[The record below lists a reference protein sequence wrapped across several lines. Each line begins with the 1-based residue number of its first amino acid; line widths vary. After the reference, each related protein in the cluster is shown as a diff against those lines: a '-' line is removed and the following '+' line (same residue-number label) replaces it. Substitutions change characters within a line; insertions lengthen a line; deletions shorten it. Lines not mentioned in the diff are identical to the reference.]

1 MKKELRLAVAYNVYF
16 PEFDFEFHPSEELV
30 EDMAREVY
38 EALNSAGYWVTLIP
52 LEKNL
57 FEFFERMK
65 REGIDVVINLCEGY
79 LNQSRFEAAIA
90 AVYEML
96 NLPFTGNDS
105 RALAICQDK
114 FKTKAILRAFG
125 LPTPRGQLVGSPEEK
140 VNLPFPLIV
149 KPGCEDASVGINL
162 NSVVDNEEALRIK
175 IEEIVKNYQQ
185 PALVEEFIDGREFN
199 VALLGIEGQGVQAL
213 PVSEIDFSSL
223 PENTPRICCYEA
235 KWFEDHELYRAT
247 PPVCPARINER
258 LRRKLQSLAVAAF
271 KAMGCRDYA
280 RVDMRLS
287 PRGEAYILEVNPN
300 PDVSLNAGYARALKA
315 ASLPYHKFWE
325 ILINNALERKR
336 KSRWKKEVAWP
347 YIALDSSREQILI
360 NLMERA
366 THTSRKGG
374 RW

>member
-1 MKKELRLAVAYNVYF
+1 MKKELRLGIAYNVYF
-16 PEFDFEFHPSEELV
+16 PELDFEFHPSEELV

-38 EALNSAGYWVTLIP
+38 EALKSAGYWVTLLP
-52 LEKNL
+52 LGENL
-57 FEFFERMK
+57 FEFFERIK
-65 REGIDVVINLCEGY
+65 REEIDVVINLCEGY
-79 LNQSRFEAAIA
+79 LNQSRFEPSIA

-96 NLPFTGNDS
+96 DLPFTGNDS
-105 RALAICQDK
+105 LALAICQDK
-114 FKTKAILRAFG
+114 FKTKAILRALG
-125 LPTPRGQLVGSPEEK
+125 LPTPHGQLVSSPEEK
-140 VNLPFPLIV
+140 INLPFPLIV
-149 KPGCEDASVGINL
+149 KPACEDASVGINL
-162 NSVVDNEEALRIK
+162 NSVVDNEEALRLR
-175 IEEIVKNYQQ
+175 IEEIVKKYQQ

-223 PENTPRICCYEA
+223 PENIPRICCYEA
-235 KWFEDHELYRAT
+235 KWFEDHELYQAT

-280 RVDMRLS
+280 RVDLRLS
-287 PRGEAYILEVNPN
+287 SRGEPYILEVNPN
-300 PDVSLNAGYARALKA
+300 PDISLNAGYARALRA

-325 ILINNALERKR
+325 IMINNALERKR
-336 KSRWKKEVAWP
+336 KSRWKKEVVWP
-347 YIALDSSREQILI
+347 YLALDSSREQILI

-366 THTSRKGG
+366 AHTSRKGG

>member
-1 MKKELRLAVAYNVYF
+1 MKKELRLGIAYNVYF
-16 PEFDFEFHPSEELV
+16 PELDFEFHPSEELV

-38 EALNSAGYWVTLIP
+38 EALKSAGYWVTLLP
-52 LEKNL
+52 LGENL
-57 FEFFERMK
+57 FEFFERIK
-65 REGIDVVINLCEGY
+65 REEIDVVINLCEGY
-79 LNQSRFEAAIA
+79 LNQSRFEPSIA

-96 NLPFTGNDS
+96 DLPFTGNDS
-105 RALAICQDK
+105 LALAICQDK
-114 FKTKAILRAFG
+114 FKTKAILRALG
-125 LPTPRGQLVGSPEEK
+125 LPTPHGQLVSSPEEK
-140 VNLPFPLIV
+140 INLPFPLIV
-149 KPGCEDASVGINL
+149 KPACEDASVGINL
-162 NSVVDNEEALRIK
+162 NSVVDNEEALRLR
-175 IEEIVKNYQQ
+175 IEEIVKKYQQ

-235 KWFEDHELYRAT
+235 KWFEDHELYQAT
-247 PPVCPARINER
+247 PPVCPARINDR

-280 RVDMRLS
+280 RVDLRLS
-287 PRGEAYILEVNPN
+287 SRGEPYILEVNPN
-300 PDVSLNAGYARALKA
+300 PDISLNAGYARALRA

-325 ILINNALERKR
+325 IMINNALERKR
-336 KSRWKKEVAWP
+336 KSRWKKEVVWP
-347 YIALDSSREQILI
+347 YLALDSSREQILI

-366 THTSRKGG
+366 AHTSRKGG

>member
-1 MKKELRLAVAYNVYF
+1 MKKELRLGIAYNVYF
-16 PEFDFEFHPSEELV
+16 PELDFEFHPSEELV

-38 EALNSAGYWVTLIP
+38 EALKSAGYWVTLLP
-52 LEKNL
+52 LGENL

-65 REGIDVVINLCEGY
+65 REEIDVVINLCEGY
-79 LNQSRFEAAIA
+79 LNQSRFEPSIA

-96 NLPFTGNDS
+96 DLPFTGNDS
-105 RALAICQDK
+105 LALAICQDK

-125 LPTPRGQLVGSPEEK
+125 LPTPHGQLVSSPEEK
-140 VNLPFPLIV
+140 INLPFPLIV
-149 KPGCEDASVGINL
+149 KPACEDASVGINL
-162 NSVVDNEEALRIK
+162 NSVVDNEEALRLR
-175 IEEIVKNYQQ
+175 IEEIVKKYQQ

-223 PENTPRICCYEA
+223 PENIPRICCYEA
-235 KWFEDHELYRAT
+235 KWFEDHELYQAT

-280 RVDMRLS
+280 RVDLRLS
-287 PRGEAYILEVNPN
+287 SRGEPYILEVNPN
-300 PDVSLNAGYARALKA
+300 PDISLNAGYARALRA

-325 ILINNALERKR
+325 IMINNALERKR
-336 KSRWKKEVAWP
+336 KSRWKKEVVWP
-347 YIALDSSREQILI
+347 YLALDSSREQILI

-366 THTSRKGG
+366 AHTSRKGG

>member
-1 MKKELRLAVAYNVYF
+1 MKKELRLGIAYNVYF
-16 PEFDFEFHPSEELV
+16 PELDFEFHPSEELV

-38 EALNSAGYWVTLIP
+38 EALKSAGYWVTLLP
-52 LEKNL
+52 LGENL
-57 FEFFERMK
+57 FEFFERIK
-65 REGIDVVINLCEGY
+65 REEIDVVINLCEGY
-79 LNQSRFEAAIA
+79 LNQSRFEPSIA

-96 NLPFTGNDS
+96 DLPFTGNDS
-105 RALAICQDK
+105 LALAICQDK
-114 FKTKAILRAFG
+114 FKTKAILRALG
-125 LPTPRGQLVGSPEEK
+125 LPTPHGQLVSSPEEK
-140 VNLPFPLIV
+140 INLPFPLIV
-149 KPGCEDASVGINL
+149 KPACEDASVGINL
-162 NSVVDNEEALRIK
+162 NSVVDNEEALRLR
-175 IEEIVKNYQQ
+175 IEEIVKKYQQ

-223 PENTPRICCYEA
+223 PENIPRICCYEA
-235 KWFEDHELYRAT
+235 KWFEDHELYQAT

-280 RVDMRLS
+280 RVDLRLS
-287 PRGEAYILEVNPN
+287 SRGEAYILEVNPN
-300 PDVSLNAGYARALKA
+300 PDISLNAGYARALRA

-325 ILINNALERKR
+325 IMINNALERKR
-336 KSRWKKEVAWP
+336 KSRWKKEVVWP
-347 YIALDSSREQILI
+347 YLALDSSREQILI

-366 THTSRKGG
+366 AHTSRKGG

>member
-16 PEFDFEFHPSEELV
+16 PEFDFEFLPSDELV
-30 EDMAREVY
+30 EDMAREVH
-38 EALNSAGYWVTLIP
+38 EALSSAGYWVTLIP
-52 LEKNL
+52 LEKDL
-57 FEFFERMK
+57 FEFFERIK

-90 AVYEML
+90 AIYEML
-96 NLPFTGNDS
+96 DLPFTGNDS

-140 VNLPFPLIV
+140 INLPFPLIV
-149 KPGCEDASVGINL
+149 KPACEDASVGINL
-162 NSVVDNEEALRIK
+162 NSVVDNKESLRRK
-175 IEEIVKNYQQ
+175 IEEIIMHYQQ

-199 VALLGIEGQGVQAL
+199 VALLGIEGQEVQAL

-247 PPVCPARINER
+247 PPICPARINER
-258 LRRKLQSLAVAAF
+258 LKRKIQNLAVAAF
-271 KAMGCRDYA
+271 KVLGCRDYA

-287 PRGEAYILEVNPN
+287 PRGEPYILEVNPN
-300 PDVSLNAGYARALKA
+300 PDISLNAGYVRALKA
-315 ASLPYHKFWE
+315 ASLPYHEFWE
-325 ILINNALERKR
+325 IMINNALERKR
-336 KSRWKKEVAWP
+336 KSIWKKEVAWP
-347 YIALDSSREQILI
+347 YIALDSTREQILI

-366 THTSRKGG
+366 AHSSRKGG

>member
-1 MKKELRLAVAYNVYF
+1 MKKELRLGIAYNVYF
-16 PEFDFEFHPSEELV
+16 PELDFEFHPSEELV

-38 EALNSAGYWVTLIP
+38 EALKSAGYWVTLLP
-52 LEKNL
+52 LGKNL

-65 REGIDVVINLCEGY
+65 REEIDVVINLCEGY
-79 LNQSRFEAAIA
+79 LNQSRFEPSIA

-96 NLPFTGNDS
+96 DLPFTGNDS
-105 RALAICQDK
+105 LALAICQDK
-114 FKTKAILRAFG
+114 FKTKAILRALG
-125 LPTPRGQLVGSPEEK
+125 LPTPHGQLVSSPEEK
-140 VNLPFPLIV
+140 INLPFPLIV
-149 KPGCEDASVGINL
+149 KPAREDASVGINL
-162 NSVVDNEEALRIK
+162 NSVVDNEEALRLR
-175 IEEIVKNYQQ
+175 IEEIVKKYQQ

-235 KWFEDHELYRAT
+235 KWFEDHELYQAT
-247 PPVCPARINER
+247 PPICPARINER

-280 RVDMRLS
+280 RVDLRLS
-287 PRGEAYILEVNPN
+287 SRGEPYILEVNPN
-300 PDVSLNAGYARALKA
+300 PDISLNAGYARALRA

-325 ILINNALERKR
+325 IMINNALERKR
-336 KSRWKKEVAWP
+336 KSRWKKEVVWP
-347 YIALDSSREQILI
+347 YLALDSSREQILI

-366 THTSRKGG
+366 AHTSRKGG

>member
-1 MKKELRLAVAYNVYF
+1 MKKELRLGIAYNVYF
-16 PEFDFEFHPSEELV
+16 PELDFEFHPSEELV

-38 EALNSAGYWVTLIP
+38 EALKSAGYWVTLLP
-52 LEKNL
+52 LGKNL

-65 REGIDVVINLCEGY
+65 REEIDVVINLCEGY
-79 LNQSRFEAAIA
+79 LNQSRFEPSIA

-96 NLPFTGNDS
+96 DLPFTGNDS
-105 RALAICQDK
+105 LALAICQDK
-114 FKTKAILRAFG
+114 FKTKAILRALG
-125 LPTPRGQLVGSPEEK
+125 LPTPHGQLVSSPEEK
-140 VNLPFPLIV
+140 INLPFPLIV
-149 KPGCEDASVGINL
+149 KPACEDASVGINL
-162 NSVVDNEEALRIK
+162 NSVVDNEEALRLR
-175 IEEIVKNYQQ
+175 IEEIVKKYQQ

-235 KWFEDHELYRAT
+235 KWFEDHELYQAT
-247 PPVCPARINER
+247 PPICPAHINDR

-280 RVDMRLS
+280 RVDLRLS
-287 PRGEAYILEVNPN
+287 SRGEPYILEVNPN
-300 PDVSLNAGYARALKA
+300 PDISLNAGYARALRA

-325 ILINNALERKR
+325 IMINNALERKR
-336 KSRWKKEVAWP
+336 KSRWKKEVVWP
-347 YIALDSSREQILI
+347 YLALDSSREQILI

-366 THTSRKGG
+366 AHTSRKGG

>member
-1 MKKELRLAVAYNVYF
+1 MKKELRLGIAYNVYF
-16 PEFDFEFHPSEELV
+16 PELDFEFHPSEELV

-38 EALNSAGYWVTLIP
+38 EALKSAGYWVTLLP
-52 LEKNL
+52 LGKNL
-57 FEFFERMK
+57 FEFFERIK
-65 REGIDVVINLCEGY
+65 REEIDVVINLCEGY
-79 LNQSRFEAAIA
+79 LNQSRFEPSIA

-96 NLPFTGNDS
+96 DLPFTGNDS
-105 RALAICQDK
+105 LALAICQDK
-114 FKTKAILRAFG
+114 FKTKAILRALG
-125 LPTPRGQLVGSPEEK
+125 LPTPHGQLVSSPEEK
-140 VNLPFPLIV
+140 INLPFPLIV
-149 KPGCEDASVGINL
+149 KPACEDASVGINL
-162 NSVVDNEEALRIK
+162 NSVVDNEEALRLR
-175 IEEIVKNYQQ
+175 IEEIVKKYQQ

-235 KWFEDHELYRAT
+235 KWFEDHELYQAT
-247 PPVCPARINER
+247 PPVCPARINDR

-280 RVDMRLS
+280 RVDLRLS
-287 PRGEAYILEVNPN
+287 SRGEPYILEVNPN
-300 PDVSLNAGYARALKA
+300 PDISLNAGYARALRA

-325 ILINNALERKR
+325 IMINNALERKR
-336 KSRWKKEVAWP
+336 KSRWKKEVVWP
-347 YIALDSSREQILI
+347 YLALDSSREQILI

-366 THTSRKGG
+366 AHTSRKGG

>member
-1 MKKELRLAVAYNVYF
+1 MKKELRLGIAYNVYF
-16 PEFDFEFHPSEELV
+16 PELDFEFHPSEELV

-38 EALNSAGYWVTLIP
+38 EALKSAGYWVTLLP
-52 LEKNL
+52 LGKNL

-65 REGIDVVINLCEGY
+65 REEIDVVINLCEGY
-79 LNQSRFEAAIA
+79 LNQSRFEPSIA

-96 NLPFTGNDS
+96 DLPFTGNDS
-105 RALAICQDK
+105 LALAICQDK
-114 FKTKAILRAFG
+114 FKTKAILRALG
-125 LPTPRGQLVGSPEEK
+125 LPTPHGQLVSSPEEK
-140 VNLPFPLIV
+140 INLPFPLIV
-149 KPGCEDASVGINL
+149 KPACEDASVGINL
-162 NSVVDNEEALRIK
+162 NSVVDNEEALRLR
-175 IEEIVKNYQQ
+175 IEEIVKKYQQ

-235 KWFEDHELYRAT
+235 KWFEDHELYQAT

-280 RVDMRLS
+280 RVDLRLS
-287 PRGEAYILEVNPN
+287 SRGEPYILEVNPN
-300 PDVSLNAGYARALKA
+300 PDISLNAGYARALRA

-325 ILINNALERKR
+325 IMINNALERKR
-336 KSRWKKEVAWP
+336 KSRWKKEVVWP
-347 YIALDSSREQILI
+347 YLALDSSREQILI
-360 NLMERA
+360 SLMERA
-366 THTSRKGG
+366 AHTSRKGG